1 MIEPT
6 RDTCAQARRFLCEF
20 WACIHCCV
28 ARLGR
33 QVCVR
38 ARVYACV
45 CMRVCR
51 SYPCFALL
59 ISHGLYQCRV
69 VETAEGTEFALT
81 VTCVSTSGD
90 TCGKSPKKSGSS
102 GKSAVEVA
110 DPCPRSTYLCTASG
124 GCGPDGV
131 TGKGGKGGKVSKSVA
146 AVTTPSAATASS
158 APAMVG
164 GVAALAVVVVAIGA
178 VARRRRLRQP
188 TEAQEVNEVIHDAV
202 DPPNE
207 KAEVIETTV

>member
-1 MIEPT
+1 M
-6 RDTCAQARRFLCEF
+6 
-20 WACIHCCV
+20 
-28 ARLGR
+28 
-33 QVCVR
+33 
-38 ARVYACV
+38 
-45 CMRVCR
+45 
-51 SYPCFALL
+51 
-59 ISHGLYQCRV
+59 
-69 VETAEGTEFALT
+69 ETAEGTEFALT

-110 DPCPRSTYLCTASG
+110 DPCPRSTDLCTASG

-131 TGKGGKGGKVSKSVA
+131 TGKGGKVSKSVA

-178 VARRRRLRQP
+178 VALRRRLRQP